1 LNVSLGCCQYEDI
14 ISSFKIVSKLLECR
28 KDLIKFERNINLRGD
43 SESVLMLLNEEAGKS
58 IVSYSLR
65 YYCNPNKG
73 AMTCALNR
81 RLS

>member
-1 LNVSLGCCQYEDI
+1 MGCCQYEDI
-14 ISSFKIVSKLLECR
+14 ISSFKIVSKLLQCR
-28 KDLIKFERNINLRGD
+28 KDLIWFERNINLRGD

-73 AMTCALNR
+73 AMTYALNR